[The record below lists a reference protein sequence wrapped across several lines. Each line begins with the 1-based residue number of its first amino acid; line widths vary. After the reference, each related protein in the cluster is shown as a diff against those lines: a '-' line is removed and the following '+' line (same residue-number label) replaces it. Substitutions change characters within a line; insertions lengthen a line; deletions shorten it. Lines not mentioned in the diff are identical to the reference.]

1 MSVHVQ
7 ELKCIDVGV
16 KGDFGA
22 QLLAPSLSPEL
33 PTEVGGCG
41 ISKYISATPFFFIVS
56 NLPSIATLHGNNMR
70 EIATS
75 LLVFNAAN
83 CAWLASHDQC
93 LSGASSSTMRPQD
106 RQMNPFPFSFYHA
119 DRNCLVWRPFRLRC
133 VHVERRPTIA
143 GVFKDGPVD

>member
-41 ISKYISATPFFFIVS
+41 ISKYISATPFFLIVS
-56 NLPSIATLHGNNMR
+56 NLSSIATLYGNSMR

-75 LLVFNAAN
+75 LVFNAAN
-83 CAWLASHDQC
+83 CAWSASHKQC
-93 LSGASSSTMRPQD
+93 LSGASSSTMRPWD
-106 RQMNPFPFSFYHA
+106 RQMNLFPFSFYHA
-119 DRNCLVWRPFRLRC
+119 DRNGLVWRPFRLRC
-133 VHVERRPTIA
+133 VHVESRPTIA
-143 GVFKDGPVD
+143 GVFKVGPVD